1 MSLLAAAAGVQLE
14 TQAVA
19 GNQAPHYAYGFYVAS
34 AFLSDQV
41 LWSAFGALAPEGM
54 AVLTQNSLLALA
66 CLALYRVHLWREQ
79 INPFI
84 TFASVS
90 GVTTVGAALSQSQN
104 IAKIFAHV
112 FGTAEAPAEKK

>member
-1 MSLLAAAAGVQLE
+1 MAFMWPLLFFLIKCCGVFL
-14 TQAVA
+14 
-19 GNQAPHYAYGFYVAS
+19 APLV
-34 AFLSDQV
+34 
-41 LWSAFGALAPEGM
+41 PEGM